1 MNIMDIKHLFS
12 HNLNLLLPKST
23 QIIKNL
29 GKRKPL
35 PTITPRE
42 RSLIIKKPKAFKSS
56 YIEYINNGEFS
67 FKTKEHEINKLKE
80 LFERSLSE
88 KSRVPRIPSIKK
100 TPSRLKKRSEKSEKI
115 EEKIMITTF
124 KRFKGSK
131 LNLGRVKTRE
141 RDKNSEACDLLSIT
155 SKKSVGTGN
164 GKAGKVF
171 SESDEDKIEF
181 DENLRYF

>member
-1 MNIMDIKHLFS
+1 MDVDHLFS
-12 HNLNLLLPKST
+12 HNLNILLPKST

-67 FKTKEHEINKLKE
+67 FKTRENDINNLKE
-80 LFERSLSE
+80 LFERSLSV
-88 KSRVPRIPSIKK
+88 KSRVPQIPAIRKTPLRLIKK
-100 TPSRLKKRSEKSEKI
+100 TEKSEKI
-115 EEKIMITTF
+115 EEKIRITTF

-131 LNLGRVKTRE
+131 LYLQKPKTIERGRNN
-141 RDKNSEACDLLSIT
+141 DASDLLSIT
-155 SKKSVGTGN
+155 SKKSIEGGN
-164 GKAGKVF
+164 GKRGKIL

-181 DENLRYF
+181 DENLRYY